1 MIVAAI
7 CALIWIFLGVAI
19 MIALKS
25 EKKRRLKHM
34 RRAGNEK
41 LTQLARGN
49 TYFLIDVYNQASIFT
64 FV

>member
-1 MIVAAI
+1 MTYTTNLWPMIVAAI

-41 LTQLARGN
+41 ITQSEA
-49 TYFLIDVYNQASIFT
+49 THIF
-64 FV
+64 